1 MQALSPTNAFTL
13 PPLEPLVR
21 PAQSGASTTVTADS
35 VGVVKAADT
44 QTQQAVPAIAQNN
57 STEKIKESIQKVNDM
72 VKTMGRE
79 LEFSVDEETHLRLVK
94 VVDTQ
99 THEVIRQFPSE
110 EVVQIAKALDRLQ
123 GLLIKDKV

>member
-1 MQALSPTNAFTL
+1 
-13 PPLEPLVR
+13 
-21 PAQSGASTTVTADS
+21 
-35 VGVVKAADT
+35 
-44 QTQQAVPAIAQNN
+44 
-57 STEKIKESIQKVNDM
+57 VNDM